1 MIIER
6 YLYLEILRPFV
17 VGLGLLV
24 IVFTGYSASVQLSQV
39 ENGMIMP
46 ATALSLILLNT
57 LVSLEV
63 LLPTALFF
71 SILTTITRLYKDSEM
86 AALRA
91 AGVSELHIVKTVG
104 KFSLVVAAIVAAVS
118 LFGRPWAYQETYR
131 LESQGVSEFDLLETE
146 TGQFIDMAGSGYIL
160 FAKDADK
167 EQGLLKGVFLKS
179 AQNGQTQ
186 LIQARS
192 ARLPSVELG
201 SKPQAEFYDGYMY
214 ILDGK
219 GNRDVTSRF
228 NTLILHLPVR
238 EAESRYRRKAESSQ
252 SLRKSTEPKDV
263 AEFQA
268 RVSSPMATII
278 LAMLAVPLGRTSSRQ
293 TRFGSFFI
301 AVVVYALS
309 LSFVGV
315 VRNWL
320 ENGDIPS
327 NPGMW
332 LAYIVP
338 ALLLVFLLNTHS
350 LQRLARR

>member
-1 MIIER
+1 
-6 YLYLEILRPFV
+6 
-17 VGLGLLV
+17 
-24 IVFTGYSASVQLSQV
+24 
-39 ENGMIMP
+39 
-46 ATALSLILLNT
+46 
-57 LVSLEV
+57 
-63 LLPTALFF
+63 
-71 SILTTITRLYKDSEM
+71 
-86 AALRA
+86 
-91 AGVSELHIVKTVG
+91 
-104 KFSLVVAAIVAAVS
+104 
-118 LFGRPWAYQETYR
+118 
-131 LESQGVSEFDLLETE
+131 
-146 TGQFIDMAGSGYIL
+146 
-160 FAKDADK
+160 
-167 EQGLLKGVFLKS
+167 
-179 AQNGQTQ
+179 
-186 LIQARS
+186 
-192 ARLPSVELG
+192 VELG

-252 SLRKSTEPKDV
+252 SLRTSTEPKDI

-301 AVVVYALS
+301 AVLVYALS

-320 ENGDIPS
+320 ENGDISP

-338 ALLLVFLLNTHS
+338 ALLLVILLNTHT